1 MFTYLWSSFGFICK
15 IFIWV
20 RQKSVTRQSFPQVNK
35 KYGENAG
42 LEVKKTP
49 AKFAVTDPSSNRVGE
64 VAAQSRQTRG
74 HYIRQ
79 TSQLMLCRETVVV
92 GNS

>member
-1 MFTYLWSSFGFICK
+1 
-15 IFIWV
+15 
-20 RQKSVTRQSFPQVNK
+20 VTRQNVPQANK
-35 KYGENAG
+35 KYGENTRS

-49 AKFAVTDPSSNRVGE
+49 AKFTLIDPPSKYAGE

-79 TSQLMLCRETVVV
+79 TSQLMLCRKTVVI
-92 GNS
+92 GISQTHYARKI